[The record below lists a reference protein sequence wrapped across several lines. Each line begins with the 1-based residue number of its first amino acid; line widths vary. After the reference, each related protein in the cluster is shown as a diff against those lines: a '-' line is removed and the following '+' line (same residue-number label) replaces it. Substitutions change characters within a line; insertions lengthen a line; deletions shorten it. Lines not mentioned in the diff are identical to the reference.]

1 MKKLKKIYLIVCVLK
16 QNQIN
21 SLYFTDN
28 SEYKQYCRCL
38 KNIQNLKNSKILSQD
53 DLESLHQQIHQ
64 QYSSIWDNDEETN
77 AQSQIWKFKSINFL
91 QELFTTTEQYI
102 VNQFRHVNNLNLNLT
117 IHYLDQISSKTKLKR
132 VKICSGDN
140 LYHCY
145 LCKECLNFLN
155 SNIDSKKAK
164 SSLNT

>member
-64 QYSSIWDNDEETN
+64 QYSSI
-77 AQSQIWKFKSINFL
+77 
-91 QELFTTTEQYI
+91 
-102 VNQFRHVNNLNLNLT
+102 
-117 IHYLDQISSKTKLKR
+117 
-132 VKICSGDN
+132 
-140 LYHCY
+140 
-145 LCKECLNFLN
+145 
-155 SNIDSKKAK
+155 
-164 SSLNT
+164 